1 MANQGDLS
9 LPKVQK
15 GSVAVDSIAVSAIQQ
30 GPNFFLFLLSLL
42 HCHLHPAISGDPR
55 KGDGSIL
62 ERSTRNWQ
70 PFKRC
75 DGEKEGEGSAAAA
88 RTIDGTLACRVTI
101 SAFARSLS
109 LTFEVVE
116 DLVGL
121 VLAGVGEGV

>member
-1 MANQGDLS
+1 MAA
-9 LPKVQK
+9 VQEM
-15 GSVAVDSIAVSAIQQ
+15 
-30 GPNFFLFLLSLL
+30 
-42 HCHLHPAISGDPR
+42 R
-55 KGDGSIL
+55 W
-62 ERSTRNWQ
+62 R
-70 PFKRC
+70 
-75 DGEKEGEGSAAAA
+75 EGEGSAAAA

>member
-1 MANQGDLS
+1 M
-9 LPKVQK
+9 
-15 GSVAVDSIAVSAIQQ
+15 
-30 GPNFFLFLLSLL
+30 
-42 HCHLHPAISGDPR
+42 
-55 KGDGSIL
+55 
-62 ERSTRNWQ
+62 ERGR
-70 PFKRC
+70 
-75 DGEKEGEGSAAAA
+75 GGSAAAA

>member
-1 MANQGDLS
+1 MGRLANQGDLS
-9 LPKVQK
+9 LPKCK
-15 GSVAVDSIAVSAIQQ
+15 RGRSVAVDSIPGSAIQQ
-30 GPNFFLFLLSLL
+30 GPNFFLFL
-42 HCHLHPAISGDPR
+42 HLHPAISGDPR

-88 RTIDGTLACRVTI
+88 RTIDGTLACGVTI

-116 DLVGL
+116 DLIGL

>member
-1 MANQGDLS
+1 MAA
-9 LPKVQK
+9 VQEM
-15 GSVAVDSIAVSAIQQ
+15 
-30 GPNFFLFLLSLL
+30 
-42 HCHLHPAISGDPR
+42 R
-55 KGDGSIL
+55 W
-62 ERSTRNWQ
+62 R
-70 PFKRC
+70 
-75 DGEKEGEGSAAAA
+75 EGGRGGSAAAA